1 MDEFPPRTQQSA
13 ERDVDLSDPWDGPRT
28 FAEDFYSGGEL
39 RGDSSKLTP
48 SHLTPRLTPQFQAEA
63 PQAHKESEGPEV
75 ISILDSDEEDA
86 EVEPPEPRTQEEDRR
101 SHTRSP
107 IQEEDF
113 DESSVQEL
121 YAQLDEDEDEENH
134 DEQHIQPT
142 TSSIRDL
149 SPPHVAP
156 TGHVDWNNPPAFPG
170 KVATKP
176 GHILTPDNEIPSSDP
191 VEPGLDLEQ
200 GSEAEE
206 DVEAELDAVTDGN
219 EEEEEEEEKEEEEE
233 PEGEQVHE
241 ILEISDDEEDD
252 VGPAPLGTSD
262 LVIPDDREE
271 VEETEEVDQ
280 LAGDDAPN
288 EASELIAAVVAQ
300 LNESHAAAM
309 EDTPFVPVEG
319 MSYFDHCQRGLTT
332 VLLTTYLFS
341 RIHSYCLSGRSY
353 VRRTRIVVPRGFQP
367 GRWLRFYGGWFWFP
381 SSHSNRGRCYE
392 LLRGSHTPF

>member
-1 MDEFPPRTQQSA
+1 MLTYLYSDDDFPYLVPDERSVAHLNTLRAAAQSIRPVFHVVVPHQAMDEDLAPFAGEYEAFKSNFASPLTAAIENRYIAS
-13 ERDVDLSDPWDGPRT
+13 RDITSLHIHVYALLGSLTSYDESW
-28 FAEDFYSGGEL
+28 ADFWNAFS
-39 RGDSSKLTP
+39 T
-48 SHLTPRLTPQFQAEA
+48 
-63 PQAHKESEGPEV
+63 V
-75 ISILDSDEEDA
+75 EEF
-86 EVEPPEPRTQEEDRR
+86 VCYG
-101 SHTRSP
+101 SSP
-107 IQEEDF
+107 IPINMLPML
-113 DESSVQEL
+113 EL
-121 YAQLDEDEDEENH
+121 
-134 DEQHIQPT
+134 
-142 TSSIRDL
+142 L
-149 SPPHVAP
+149 SNSPY
-156 TGHVDWNNPPAFPG
+156 GY
-170 KVATKP
+170 
-176 GHILTPDNEIPSSDP
+176 
-191 VEPGLDLEQ
+191 
-200 GSEAEE
+200 
-206 DVEAELDAVTDGN
+206 DVL
-219 EEEEEEEEKEEEEE
+219 
-233 PEGEQVHE
+233 
-241 ILEISDDEEDD
+241 SDDEEDD

-271 VEETEEVDQ
+271 AEETEEVDQ

-353 VRRTRIVVPRGFQP
+353 VRRTRIVVPRGIRP